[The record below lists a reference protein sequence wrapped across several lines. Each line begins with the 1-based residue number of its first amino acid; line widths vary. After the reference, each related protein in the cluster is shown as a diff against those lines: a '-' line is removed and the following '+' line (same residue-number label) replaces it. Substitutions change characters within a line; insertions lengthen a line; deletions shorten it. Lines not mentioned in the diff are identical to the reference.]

1 MPIIA
6 VLDTNIWVS
15 AFLNPLGFPARLVK
29 AGRDG
34 HFTIVSSLPLLDELQ
49 GVLMR
54 PRIMKIR
61 QYTQTEFE
69 TCVANVGAVVQLV
82 PVSGELRLCRDHD
95 DDIVLETALRG
106 NATYVVSR
114 DEDLTRDL
122 DLTDRLRERGVKT
135 VTVQRFMDE
144 LGSKDL
150 TAEVDG

>member
-15 AFLNPLGFPARLVK
+15 AFLNPSGFPARLVK

-34 HFTIVSSLPLLDELQ
+34 HFTVVSSLPLLDELQ
-49 GVLMR
+49 DVLKR

-61 QYTQTEFE
+61 QYAQTEYE
-69 TCVANVGAVVQLV
+69 TFIACVGAVVQLV

-122 DLTDRLRERGVKT
+122 DLTDRLHERGIKS
-135 VTVQRFMDE
+135 VTVQRFLDE
-144 LGSKDL
+144 LGLKDV
-150 TAEVDG
+150 TADTDR